1 MREDKNIAI
10 SLRRD
15 GKSYNEISK
24 KLKVSKGTLSDWL
37 HDDPQ
42 SIRLKLKLT
51 KEVNPYRIQK
61 FVEANRIKWQNWREA
76 ARRDAR
82 NEFKNLSKNPLFIA
96 GLMLYWAEG
105 DSKPENP
112 VRMTNTAP
120 GMIKLYVKFLTKILG
135 IPESNLR
142 AAVIIY
148 PDLSNDKCI
157 DFWSAISEIPKSQFH
172 KTQIIGGRHPTK
184 RLSNGI
190 CMIYCGNRQLKE
202 KFLVW
207 IDLLSKKL

>member
-1 MREDKNIAI
+1 MRKDKDIAI
-10 SLRRD
+10 NLRRT

-24 KLKVSKGTLSDWL
+24 HLKVSKGTLSEWF

-42 SIRLKLKLT
+42 SKKLKLKLT
-51 KEVNPYRIQK
+51 KKVNSYRIRR
-61 FVEANRIKWQNWREA
+61 FVEANRTKWENWREA
-76 ARRDAR
+76 ARQEAR
-82 NEFKNLSKNPLFIA
+82 NEFENLSRNPLFIA

-105 DSKPENP
+105 DNKAENP
-112 VRMTNTAP
+112 VRLTNTAP
-120 GMIKLYVKFLTKILG
+120 GMIKLYVKFLTKVLNVSK
-135 IPESNLR
+135 SNLR
-142 AAVIIY
+142 CAVIIY
-148 PDLSNDKCI
+148 PDLSDDKCI
-157 DFWSAISEIPKSQFH
+157 DFWSTVAEIPKSQFH